1 MKSVCMH
8 QFLFISIV
16 KIIQLKT
23 MLFKSE
29 HRYQIIEHKK
39 YLEVEKYHGFTGKYQ
54 WYLYL
59 PYSLIKRSK

>member
-23 MLFKSE
+23 ILFKSE
-29 HRYQIIEHKK
+29 HRNQIIKHKK
-39 YLEVEKYHGFTGKYQ
+39 IF
-54 WYLYL
+54 
-59 PYSLIKRSK
+59 RS